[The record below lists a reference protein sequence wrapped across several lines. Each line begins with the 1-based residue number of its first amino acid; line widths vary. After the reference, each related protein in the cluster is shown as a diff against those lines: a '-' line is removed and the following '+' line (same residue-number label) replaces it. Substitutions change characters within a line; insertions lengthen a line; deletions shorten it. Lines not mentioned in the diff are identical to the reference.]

1 MLLRLYVSYDYALS
15 LSPSLQPDHD
25 TPIDDHAYFFAAITI
40 IIIDL
45 MIQSLPSC
53 RRHRRRRPNSLNL
66 SNHY

>member
-1 MLLRLYVSYDYALS
+1 MYPMITLSLS